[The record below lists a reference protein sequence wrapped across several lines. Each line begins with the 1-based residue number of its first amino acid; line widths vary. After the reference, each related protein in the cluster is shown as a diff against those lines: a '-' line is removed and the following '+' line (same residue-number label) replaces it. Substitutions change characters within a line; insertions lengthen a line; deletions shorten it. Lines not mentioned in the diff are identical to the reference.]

1 MRAIRG
7 QRSQVA
13 FARRLG
19 YRGNP
24 ITDWERGERFP
35 TGEEA
40 LRAASKVGLDVH
52 AAFARF
58 TPQVPLTQAKARFE
72 LDVWLDRLRGTTS
85 VSELALR
92 TGHSRYSVSRWLRG
106 QAKPRLPELLLLIDA
121 ITGRAPHWVAGL
133 VPIEQVSA
141 LVGRFVAAEAA
152 RVAAFE
158 LPWTEVVLRLL
169 ETRAMR
175 EGGEVEAR
183 IATALGLSSD
193 EVLACLRTLL
203 DAGAVTLVAGRYL
216 VHAPISV
223 DTQGG
228 AGALHRVKRHWC
240 EVASARLGA
249 PRESELFAYN
259 VMSVSRADLAQI
271 QERLRLAFREIRA
284 IVAASSPEEV
294 AAVVN
299 LQLLAFDPGV

>member
-1 MRAIRG
+1 M
-7 QRSQVA
+7 
-13 FARRLG
+13 
-19 YRGNP
+19 
-24 ITDWERGERFP
+24 
-35 TGEEA
+35 
-40 LRAASKVGLDVH
+40 
-52 AAFARF
+52 
-58 TPQVPLTQAKARFE
+58 
-72 LDVWLDRLRGTTS
+72 
-85 VSELALR
+85 
-92 TGHSRYSVSRWLRG
+92 
-106 QAKPRLPELLLLIDA
+106 
-121 ITGRAPHWVAGL
+121 
-133 VPIEQVSA
+133 
-141 LVGRFVAAEAA
+141 
-152 RVAAFE
+152 
-158 LPWTEVVLRLL
+158 
-169 ETRAMR
+169 
-175 EGGEVEAR
+175 
-183 IATALGLSSD
+183 
-193 EVLACLRTLL
+193 
-203 DAGAVTLVAGRYL
+203 TLVAGRYL